1 MVQLKL
7 VLDTRRAKADSTFS
21 ILFRITNI
29 KKVYTIQSG
38 ISIPI
43 EFWNESK
50 REIKKDYPNASIIN
64 LKLSKKYYEIQA
76 AILKLEHQFTIDD
89 LKELINPKP
98 KVIADVT
105 FKSFADK
112 LIKDMLAIKKTGNAM
127 VYQTSINR
135 LLKFCG
141 NDKIRFNQIDYSLL
155 NSFVQQLQLD
165 HVKVNTISNYLR
177 AIRAI
182 YNKAIRSKLV
192 DRIHYPFYDIQIKGE
207 RTQKRSITKEQMLE
221 IEQLN
226 IKNNSTEWHSRN
238 YFILSFY
245 LIGISFTDL
254 AYLKPENIK
263 KGRVIYNRRKTHKL
277 FSVKLH
283 SKAFK
288 VLEYYK
294 SDRNYLLPVLKN
306 NVNEDDMP
314 CKKTIIQ
321 WIKTTNKYLQVIGD
335 KLNFEEHL
343 TTYVTRHTFATL
355 AKKLGYSNE
364 LIAEA
369 LGHEYGNKVTNIYL
383 DSFDK
388 QQVDEMHE
396 KVISLA

>member
-38 ISIPI
+38 ISIPL

-135 LLKFCG
+135 LLKFCS

-165 HVKVNTISNYLR
+165 YVKVNTINNYLR
-177 AIRAI
+177 
-182 YNKAIRSKLV
+182 AIRSKLV

-207 RTQKRSITKEQMLE
+207 RTQKRSISKEQMLD

-226 IKNNSTEWHSRN
+226 IKKNSTEWHSRN
-238 YFILSFY
+238 YFMLSFY

-254 AYLKPENIK
+254 AYLKPANIK
-263 KGRVIYNRRKTHKL
+263 KGRVLYNRRKTHKL
-277 FSVKLH
+277 FSIKLH
-283 SKAFK
+283 PKAFK

-294 SDRNYLLPVLKN
+294 SDRKYLLPVLKDS
-306 NVNEDDMP
+306 VNEDDMF

-321 WIKTTNKYLQVIGD
+321 WIKTTNKYLQKIGD

-369 LGHEYGNKVTNIYL
+369 LGREYGNKVTNIYL

-388 QQVDEMHE
+388 QEVDEMHE